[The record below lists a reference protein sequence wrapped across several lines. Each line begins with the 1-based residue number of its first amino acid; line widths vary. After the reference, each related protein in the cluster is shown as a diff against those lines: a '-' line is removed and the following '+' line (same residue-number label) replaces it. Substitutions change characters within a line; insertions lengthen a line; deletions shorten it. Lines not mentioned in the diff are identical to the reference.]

1 MKQIAILSGKGGTGK
16 TSVTASL
23 ASLAKKRAVLVD
35 ADVDAPNLALVA
47 DPEQFFHQSFISSKK
62 ALVHP
67 DRCQQCLACLG
78 SCQFDAIS
86 LSFDYPYV
94 NPIKCEGCKLCAYL
108 CLIEAITMEP
118 HTSGYLSASETRWK
132 NNLYH
137 GRLLPGGENSGKMV
151 TAIRE
156 KAEQYARNN
165 GIEFIFIDGAPGI
178 GCPVI
183 ASITGC
189 DLALLVTEPT
199 LSGLYD
205 LGRIWNLAKHFQV
218 ESWVAINKSDLSLE
232 NTKAIRKFC
241 QEENLLL
248 VAEIPFDDDVVR
260 SMTIGLS
267 TYEYNPNGVFSQQI
281 ANIWNKLT
289 NFSQQVN
296 SRTG

>member
-35 ADVDAPNLALVA
+35 ADVDAPNLSLVA
-47 DPEQFFHQSFISSKK
+47 DPDQFFHQSFISSKK

-67 DRCQQCLACLG
+67 DRCQRCFACLG

-86 LSFDYPYV
+86 LSLDYPYV
-94 NPIKCEGCKLCAYL
+94 NPIKCEGCGLCAYL
-108 CLIEAITMEP
+108 CSIEAITMEP
-118 HTSGYLSASETRWK
+118 HTSGYLSASKTRWE

-156 KAEQYARNN
+156 KAEQYAKEN
-165 GIEFIFIDGAPGI
+165 GVEFILIDGAPGI

-199 LSGLYD
+199 LSGLHD
-205 LGRIWNLAKHFQV
+205 LERIWKLAHHFQV
-218 ESWVAINKSDLSLE
+218 SSWVIINKSDLSVE
-232 NTKAIRKFC
+232 NTKAIHQFC
-241 QEENLLL
+241 LENNLP
-248 VAEIPFDDDVVR
+248 VIAEIPFDDDVVR
-260 SMTIGLS
+260 SMNVGLS
-267 TYEYNPNGVFSQQI
+267 TIEYNPNGVFAQQI
-281 ANIWNKLT
+281 RNIWNECV
-289 NFSQQVN
+289 NFSQQVI
-296 SRTG
+296 SRTE

>member
-205 LGRIWNLAKHFQV
+205 LGRIWKLAKHFQV

-260 SMTIGLS
+260 SMTFGLS
-267 TYEYNPNGVFSQQI
+267 TYEYSPNGVFSQQI

>member
-205 LGRIWNLAKHFQV
+205 LGRIWKLAKHFQV

-267 TYEYNPNGVFSQQI
+267 TYEYSPNGVFSQQI

>member
-189 DLALLVTEPT
+189 DLVLLVTEPT

-205 LGRIWNLAKHFQV
+205 LERIWKLAKHFQV

-260 SMTIGLS
+260 SMTVGLS

>member
-47 DPEQFFHQSFISSKK
+47 DPEQFFHQSFISTKK

-78 SCQFDAIS
+78 PCQFDAIS
-86 LSFDYPYV
+86 LSAGFPYV
-94 NPIKCEGCKLCAYL
+94 NPIKCEGCGLCAYL

-118 HTSGYLSASETRWK
+118 HTSGYLSASKTRWK
-132 NNLYH
+132 SNLYH

-156 KAEQYARNN
+156 KAEEYAKEN
-165 GIEFIFIDGAPGI
+165 GVEFIFIDGAPGI

-189 DLALLVTEPT
+189 DLAILVTEPT
-199 LSGLYD
+199 LSGLHD
-205 LGRIWNLAKHFQV
+205 LERIWQLAKHFQIS
-218 ESWVAINKSDLSLE
+218 SWVVINKSDLSLE
-232 NTKAIRKFC
+232 NTQAIHKFC
-241 QEENLLL
+241 QEKNIPI

-267 TYEYNPNGVFSQQI
+267 TIEYNPNGVFAQQI
-281 ANIWNKLT
+281 KNIWNECV
-289 NFSQQVN
+289 NFSQQVI
-296 SRTG
+296 SRTE